1 MDPRPATTEP
11 LAAAEAELAA
21 LESVSAEDQLGSYSR
36 IHAALASAL
45 AGSTAENPEPDRTS
59 GQATSGR
66 ATSGQAASGP
76 VTAGPAPA
84 GRPLGH

>member
-1 MDPRPATTEP
+1 MDPRPATTDP

-21 LESVSAEDQLGSYSR
+21 LESVSAEEQLGSYSR

-66 ATSGQAASGP
+66 AASGP
-76 VTAGPAPA
+76 ATAGPAPA

>member
-1 MDPRPATTEP
+1 MDPRPATTDP

-21 LESVSAEDQLGSYSR
+21 LESVSAEEQLGSYRR

-45 AGSTAENPEPDRTS
+45 AGTTAEIPSP
-59 GQATSGR
+59 
-66 ATSGQAASGP
+66 AA
-76 VTAGPAPA
+76 VPAPS